1 MNIFVKRLSKILQ
14 DDIWIFTMTMD
25 DGNSVTTKL
34 LTLLNVSA
42 TRIGK
47 RKRGQD
53 DFVPAEKLNKRKS
66 ISFAESIQ
74 PKATSEKEN
83 ILLVESQN
91 QSTVDPPEGDEVE
104 ETADLEAE
112 GSFDRKRSWNF
123 TTDNN

>member
-1 MNIFVKRLSKILQ
+1 
-14 DDIWIFTMTMD
+14 MTMD

-66 ISFAESIQ
+66 ISFAEPIQ
-74 PKATSEKEN
+74 PKATLEKEN
-83 ILLVESQN
+83 IVLAESQN
-91 QSTVDPPEGDEVE
+91 ESTVETAEGDEAE
-104 ETADLEAE
+104 ETADLEVE
-112 GSFDRKRSWNF
+112 GSFDRKRSWNL